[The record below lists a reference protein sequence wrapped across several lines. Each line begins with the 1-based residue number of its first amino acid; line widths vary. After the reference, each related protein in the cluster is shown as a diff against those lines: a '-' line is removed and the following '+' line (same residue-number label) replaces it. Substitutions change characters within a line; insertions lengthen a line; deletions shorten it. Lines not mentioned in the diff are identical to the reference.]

1 MGPRN
6 AGLRSHRPE
15 ETFMSAISRR
25 HFIGSAAAASA
36 IPLIGSSA
44 HAQQTDW
51 PNRQIKIIAGYPAGG
66 QTDLFSRTYGEYI
79 RSETGQNVVVENKA
93 GASGSVAA
101 VEAKRSAPDGY
112 TLMFTITTTMIMNR
126 VLIKDIPYDAE
137 KDFVLVSIMPAGSLP
152 FVVGEKTGAKTLAE
166 FVAYAKK
173 AEKINIGTYGA
184 GSYAHMAI
192 VEMNKLYG
200 LKMEAVHYRGE
211 APMWTD
217 LAGGFID
224 GAHGSYGAALP
235 VLQSGRGRAVA
246 VSRKRMSVL
255 PDVPTF
261 TEQGLTPRLFQLT
274 GFQCCVVPAG
284 TPPEIIQKLS
294 KLLVAGGKTE
304 KIQQLMKSFGVDDT
318 AMTFEA
324 TQKLY
329 KDEAPVWLEAV
340 SGLGLTPS

>member
-1 MGPRN
+1 
-6 AGLRSHRPE
+6 
-15 ETFMSAISRR
+15 MSAISRR

-36 IPLIGSSA
+36 IPLIGPSA
-44 HAQQTDW
+44 SAQTDW
-51 PNRQIKIIAGYPAGG
+51 PNRQIRIVAGYPAGG
-66 QTDLFSRTYGEYI
+66 QTDLFARTYGEYI
-79 RSETGQNVVVENKA
+79 RSETGQNVTVENKA
-93 GASGSVAA
+93 GASGTVAA
-101 VEAKRSAPDGY
+101 VEAKRASPDGY
-112 TLMFTITTTMIMNR
+112 TLMFTISTTMIMNR

-152 FVVGEKTGAKTLAE
+152 FAVAEKTGARTLAE

-173 AEKINIGTYGA
+173 AEKVNVGTYGA

-235 VLQSGRGRAVA
+235 VLQSNRGRAVA
-246 VSRKRMSVL
+246 VSRKRMSTL
-255 PDVPTF
+255 PDVPSF
-261 TEQGLTPRLFQLT
+261 KEQGATSRIFQLT
-274 GFQCCVVPAG
+274 GFQCCAAPTG
-284 TPPEIIQKLS
+284 TPAAVIQKLS

-304 KIQQLMKSFGVDDT
+304 KVQQLMKSFGVDDT
-318 AMTFEA
+318 AMTFEE

-329 KDEAPVWLEAV
+329 KEEAPIWLEAV
-340 SGLGLTPS
+340 TNLGLAPS